1 MAQATALRALE
12 KHGQFAQGSRL
23 DLWLYKMAHRLWL
36 NDLRSQKVRRGHGLV
51 PVEEAG
57 IPDLTADVFSN
68 ILGRQ
73 VLSKVMALPEA
84 LRVTVVLVYLEGF
97 KYAEAAE
104 ILDIPIGTVMSRLSS
119 ARKAL
124 QADLA
129 DKKEVS
135 E

>member
-1 MAQATALRALE
+1 
-12 KHGQFAQGSRL
+12 
-23 DLWLYKMAHRLWL
+23 
-36 NDLRSQKVRRGHGLV
+36 
-51 PVEEAG
+51 VEDAG

-129 DKKEVS
+129 DKKEAS